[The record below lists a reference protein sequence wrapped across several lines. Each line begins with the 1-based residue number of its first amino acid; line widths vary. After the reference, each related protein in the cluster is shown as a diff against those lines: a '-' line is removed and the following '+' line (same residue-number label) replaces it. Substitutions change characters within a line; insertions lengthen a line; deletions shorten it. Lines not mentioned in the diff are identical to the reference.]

1 MKPQLWW
8 KLSRVTLMMTWWTH
22 RRMVPIIVSV
32 FHLPNLVFKSIQWSN
47 CPLRTQ
53 AWWERAWSLAFHLWR
68 AILDRLCLACWTGKS
83 SGWVWSWWRWSSCCC
98 GMVTSDAVVKL
109 QTFWCKLSSISVLV
123 NLFLIRSSTL
133 HYWILKLGVFYYQY
147 KLRLMAEW
155 IQHCTRT
162 TY

>member
-1 MKPQLWW
+1 MVEAQSRNTHDDLVNSSPDGSHYRLRLSSSQSRLQVDPMVQLPPSYSSMMRAC
-8 KLSRVTLMMTWWTH
+8 LIISLPFVT
-22 RRMVPIIVSV
+22 SY
-32 FHLPNLVFKSIQWSN
+32 
-47 CPLRTQ
+47 
-53 AWWERAWSLAFHLWR
+53 
-68 AILDRLCLACWTGKS
+68 LDRLCLACWTGKS